1 MKKNIQ
7 ITAILMALA
16 IFGLCALIAPV
27 CADSEATDV
36 EEVVAVDEGNASNES
51 EAADADA
58 DSEAT
63 DADADSE
70 ATDADADSEAA
81 DADADSEVADA
92 DTDSEVADADT
103 DSEAADAH
111 DDSEAADGEASPG
124 FGIVAV
130 MISMAVLFLLIRK
143 NE

>member
-27 CADSEATDV
+27 CADSEGTDT
-36 EEVVAVDEGNASNES
+36 EEVVAGDEGNVSNES
-51 EAADADA
+51 EAAEEEVEVDEESEAADA
-58 DSEAT
+58 PAVSEAT
-63 DADADSE
+63 DAP
-70 ATDADADSEAA
+70 ADSEAA
-81 DADADSEVADA
+81 DEDSETA
-92 DTDSEVADADT
+92 DTEP
-103 DSEAADAH
+103 
-111 DDSEAADGEASPG
+111 SPG